1 MQKKAFDK
9 IQHLFETENQKQLEG
24 ILLDESEVGTFPSK
38 VGMRQESPQSPFLF
52 NWWSLTRQ
60 YGQEKA

>member
-9 IQHLFETENQKQLEG
+9 IQHLFATENQKQLEG

-38 VGMRQESPQSPFLF
+38 IGMRQESPQSPFLF
-52 NWWSLTRQ
+52 N
-60 YGQEKA
+60 